1 MNLGEGQ
8 TLFIMMAIMIGAT
21 LVINAVVYAFIG

>member
-1 MNLGEGQ
+1 MSEGQ
-8 TLFIMMAIMIGAT
+8 TLFAMMAIMVVAT

>member
-1 MNLGEGQ
+1 MSEGQ
-8 TLFIMMAIMIGAT
+8 ALFAMMSIMVVAT

>member
-1 MNLGEGQ
+1 MSEGQ
-8 TLFIMMAIMIGAT
+8 TLFAMMAIMVIAT